1 MKERNK
7 GMILRRRLG
16 IAVLL
21 VLPAVF
27 AYVLGRYYSPD
38 LISLVV
44 EQSLVEKAPPGTDS
58 NAVQS
63 RFQTLM
69 AGYATREAKM
79 SALLQLSQY
88 LEKVQELSI
97 AELEALLRGTPPG
110 SARQV
115 L

>member
-1 MKERNK
+1 MNERNK
-7 GMILRRRLG
+7 GMTLRRRLG

-21 VLPAVF
+21 MLPAMV
-27 AYVLGRYYSPD
+27 AYALGRYYSPD

-58 NAVQS
+58 KTIQS
-63 RFQTLM
+63 RFQSLM
-69 AGYATREAKM
+69 AGYDTREAKM

-88 LEKVQELSI
+88 LEKIQQLSLP
-97 AELEALLRGTPPG
+97 ELEALLRGTPPG